1 MIAQNNSAMAATANS
16 IFQYDADEAILK
28 QIEDREDALREALRT
43 KKRMDDLER
52 ENAEQKDTIAE
63 QKDTITRQNEEIARL
78 QAALAAKQ

>member
-28 QIEDREDALREALRT
+28 QIEDREDALRAALRT

-52 ENAEQKDTIAE
+52 ENAE